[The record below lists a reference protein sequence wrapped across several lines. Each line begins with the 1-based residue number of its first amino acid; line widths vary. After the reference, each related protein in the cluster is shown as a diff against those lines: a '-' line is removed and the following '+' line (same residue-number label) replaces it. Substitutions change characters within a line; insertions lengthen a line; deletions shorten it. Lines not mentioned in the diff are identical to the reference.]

1 MPDLGIN
8 RDIPVWLSLA
18 FIVGGLVVLAW
29 SADRFVAAAAR
40 LARAFGVSPLI
51 VGMVVIGFG
60 TSAPELAVSLLSAL
74 SGQSNLS
81 LGNAY
86 GSCTF
91 NLGVI
96 LGVTAFISPIVVKP
110 SVSFC
115 GVPLLLGVTALSYF
129 LVRDMAFARVNGAVL
144 LVAFLLIMPL
154 YCWFDQMKGQKP
166 AAAAGAE
173 APAARPRV
181 RAGDFALLVAGLG
194 LLVASSHVLVWGCVD
209 VARDVL
215 GVSPLLIGLTIVAA
229 GTSLPEFASALASA
243 RRGEHEFVIGN
254 IVGSNLFNTLA
265 VVGVAGT
272 VSPFAG
278 YSRYIVSRDLPAM
291 FLMSALLF
299 VFGFNWRRPSEPG
312 RIVRREGALWA
323 LLFAAYLVVMVLQ
336 ETGRWPWANGMEGGA
351 S

>member
-1 MPDLGIN
+1 MFDLSIN
-8 RDIPVWLSLA
+8 RDIPVLLSLA
-18 FIVGGLVVLAW
+18 FIVGGLVALTW
-29 SADRFVAAAAR
+29 SADRFVEASAR

-51 VGMVVIGFG
+51 VGMVIIGFG
-60 TSAPELAVSLLSAL
+60 TSAPELAVSVLSAL
-74 SGQSNLS
+74 SDQSNLS

-91 NLGVI
+91 NLGII

-129 LVRDMAFARVNGAVL
+129 LVRDMAFERVNGVVL

-154 YCWFDQMKGQKP
+154 YCWFDQVKGQKP
-166 AAAAGAE
+166 TTDAADAE

-181 RAGDFALLVAGLG
+181 RWGDFALLVAGLG

-209 VARDVL
+209 FARDVL

-229 GTSLPEFASALASA
+229 GTSLPELASALASA

-265 VVGVAGT
+265 VVGMAGT
-272 VSPFAG
+272 LSPFGG
-278 YSRYIVSRDLPAM
+278 YSRYIVTRDLPVM
-291 FLMSALLF
+291 FVASALLF

-312 RIVRREGALWA
+312 RIVRWEGALWI
-323 LLFAAYLVVMVLQ
+323 LSFVVYLVVMVLQ
-336 ETGRWPWANGMEGGA
+336 ETGRWPW
-351 S
+351 

>member
-1 MPDLGIN
+1 MFDLSIN
-8 RDIPVWLSLA
+8 RDISVWLSLA
-18 FIVGGLVVLAW
+18 FIVGGLVALSW
-29 SADRFVAAAAR
+29 SADRFVEAAAR

-51 VGMVVIGFG
+51 VGMVIIGFG
-60 TSAPELAVSLLSAL
+60 TSAPELAVSVLSAL
-74 SGQSNLS
+74 SDQSNLS

-91 NLGVI
+91 NLGII

-129 LVRDMAFARVNGAVL
+129 LVRDMAFERVNGVML

-154 YCWFDQMKGQKP
+154 YCWFDQVKGQKP
-166 AAAAGAE
+166 ADAAGTE
-173 APAARPRV
+173 APVARPRV
-181 RAGDFALLVAGLG
+181 RWGDFALLVAGLG

-209 VARDVL
+209 FARDVL

-229 GTSLPEFASALASA
+229 GTSLPELASALASA

-272 VSPFAG
+272 VSPFGG
-278 YSRYIVSRDLPAM
+278 YSHYIVLRDLPAM
-291 FLMSALLF
+291 FVASALLF
-299 VFGFNWRRPSEPG
+299 VFGFNWRRPAEPG
-312 RIVRREGALWA
+312 RIVRWEGVLWGG
-323 LLFAAYLVVMVLQ
+323 LFIGYLVVMILQ
-336 ETGRWPWANGMEGGA
+336 ETGHWPWRV
-351 S
+351 

>member
-1 MPDLGIN
+1 MFDLSIN
-8 RDIPVWLSLA
+8 RDISVWLSLA
-18 FIVGGLVVLAW
+18 FIVGGLVALSW
-29 SADRFVAAAAR
+29 SADRFVEAAAR

-51 VGMVVIGFG
+51 VGMVIIGFG
-60 TSAPELAVSLLSAL
+60 TSAPELAVSVLSAL
-74 SGQSNLS
+74 SDQSNLS

-91 NLGVI
+91 NLGII

-129 LVRDMAFARVNGAVL
+129 LVRDMAFERVNGVML
-144 LVAFLLIMPL
+144 LVVFLLIMPL
-154 YCWFDQMKGQKP
+154 YCWFDQVKGQKP
-166 AAAAGAE
+166 ADAAGTE
-173 APAARPRV
+173 APVARPRV
-181 RAGDFALLVAGLG
+181 RWGDFALLVAGLG

-209 VARDVL
+209 FARDVL

-229 GTSLPEFASALASA
+229 GTSLPELASALASA

-272 VSPFAG
+272 VSPFGG
-278 YSRYIVSRDLPAM
+278 YSHYIVSRDLPVM
-291 FLMSALLF
+291 FVASALLF
-299 VFGFNWRRPSEPG
+299 VFGFNWRRPAEPG
-312 RIVRREGALWA
+312 RIVRWEGVLWGG
-323 LLFAAYLVVMVLQ
+323 LFIGYLVVMILQ
-336 ETGRWPWANGMEGGA
+336 ETGHWPWRG
-351 S
+351 

>member
-1 MPDLGIN
+1 MFDLSIN
-8 RDIPVWLSLA
+8 RDISVWLSLA
-18 FIVGGLVVLAW
+18 FIVGGLVALSW
-29 SADRFVAAAAR
+29 SADRFVEAAAR

-51 VGMVVIGFG
+51 VGMVIIGFG
-60 TSAPELAVSLLSAL
+60 TSAPELAVSVLSAL
-74 SGQSNLS
+74 SDQSNLS

-91 NLGVI
+91 NLGII

-129 LVRDMAFARVNGAVL
+129 LVRDMAFERVNGVML

-154 YCWFDQMKGQKP
+154 YCWFDQVKGQKP
-166 AAAAGAE
+166 ADAAGTE
-173 APAARPRV
+173 APVARPRV
-181 RAGDFALLVAGLG
+181 RWGDFAFLVAGLG

-209 VARDVL
+209 FARDVL

-229 GTSLPEFASALASA
+229 GTSLPELASALASA

-272 VSPFAG
+272 VSPFGG
-278 YSRYIVSRDLPAM
+278 YSHYIVSRDLPAM
-291 FLMSALLF
+291 FVASALLF
-299 VFGFNWRRPSEPG
+299 VFGFNWRRPAEPG
-312 RIVRREGALWA
+312 RIVRWEGVLWGG
-323 LLFAAYLVVMVLQ
+323 LFIGYLVVMILQ
-336 ETGRWPWANGMEGGA
+336 ETGHWPWRG
-351 S
+351 

>member
-1 MPDLGIN
+1 MFDLSIN
-8 RDIPVWLSLA
+8 RDISVWLSLA
-18 FIVGGLVVLAW
+18 FIVGGLVALSW
-29 SADRFVAAAAR
+29 SADRFVEAAAR
-40 LARAFGVSPLI
+40 LARAFGVAPRI
-51 VGMVVIGFG
+51 VGMLIIGFG
-60 TSAPELAVSLLSAL
+60 TSAPELAVSVLSAL
-74 SGQSNLS
+74 SDQSNLS

-91 NLGVI
+91 NLGII

-129 LVRDMAFARVNGAVL
+129 LVRDMAFERVNGVVL

-154 YCWFDQMKGQKP
+154 YCWFDQAKGQKP
-166 AAAAGAE
+166 ADVAGTE
-173 APAARPRV
+173 APVARPRARCV
-181 RAGDFALLVAGLG
+181 DFA

-209 VARDVL
+209 FARDVL

-229 GTSLPEFASALASA
+229 GTSLPELASALASA

-272 VSPFAG
+272 LSPFGG
-278 YSRYIVSRDLPAM
+278 YSHYIVSRDLPTM
-291 FLMSALLF
+291 FVASALLF
-299 VFGFNWRRPSEPG
+299 VFGFNWRRPAEPG
-312 RIVRREGALWA
+312 RIVRWEGVLWVG
-323 LLFAAYLVVMVLQ
+323 LFIGYLVVMILQ
-336 ETGRWPWANGMEGGA
+336 ETGHWPWRA
-351 S
+351 

>member
-1 MPDLGIN
+1 MFDLSIN
-8 RDIPVWLSLA
+8 RDISVWLSLA
-18 FIVGGLVVLAW
+18 FIVGGLVALSW
-29 SADRFVAAAAR
+29 SADRFVEAAAR

-51 VGMVVIGFG
+51 VGMLIIGFG
-60 TSAPELAVSLLSAL
+60 TSAPELAVSVLSAL
-74 SGQSNLS
+74 SDQSNLS

-91 NLGVI
+91 NLGII

-129 LVRDMAFARVNGAVL
+129 LVRDMAFERVNGVML

-154 YCWFDQMKGQKP
+154 YCWFDQVKGQNP
-166 AAAAGAE
+166 ADAAGTE
-173 APAARPRV
+173 APVARPRV
-181 RAGDFALLVAGLG
+181 RWGDFALLVAGLG

-209 VARDVL
+209 FARDVL

-229 GTSLPEFASALASA
+229 GTSLPELASALASA

-272 VSPFAG
+272 LSPFGG
-278 YSRYIVSRDLPAM
+278 YSHYILSRDLPTM
-291 FLMSALLF
+291 FVASVLLF
-299 VFGFNWRRPSEPG
+299 VFGFNWRRPAEPG
-312 RIVRREGALWA
+312 RIVRWEGVLWVG
-323 LLFAAYLVVMVLQ
+323 LFIGYLVVMILQ
-336 ETGRWPWANGMEGGA
+336 ETGHWPWRA
-351 S
+351 

>member
-1 MPDLGIN
+1 MFDLSIN
-8 RDIPVWLSLA
+8 RDISVWLSLA
-18 FIVGGLVVLAW
+18 FIVGGLVALSW
-29 SADRFVAAAAR
+29 SADRFVEAAAR

-51 VGMVVIGFG
+51 VGMVIIGFG
-60 TSAPELAVSLLSAL
+60 TSAPELAVSVLSAL
-74 SGQSNLS
+74 SDQSNLS

-91 NLGVI
+91 NLGII

-129 LVRDMAFARVNGAVL
+129 LVWDMAFERVNGVML

-154 YCWFDQMKGQKP
+154 YCWFDQVKGQKP
-166 AAAAGAE
+166 ADAAGTE
-173 APAARPRV
+173 APVARPRV
-181 RAGDFALLVAGLG
+181 RWGDFALLVAGLG

-209 VARDVL
+209 FARDVL

-229 GTSLPEFASALASA
+229 GTSLPELASALASA

-272 VSPFAG
+272 VSPFGG
-278 YSRYIVSRDLPAM
+278 YSHYIVSRDLPAM
-291 FLMSALLF
+291 FGASALLF
-299 VFGFNWRRPSEPG
+299 VFGFNWRRPAEPG
-312 RIVRREGALWA
+312 RIVRWEGVLWGG
-323 LLFAAYLVVMVLQ
+323 LFIGYLVVMILQ
-336 ETGRWPWANGMEGGA
+336 ETGHWPWRG
-351 S
+351 